1 MRGKE
6 GKGRPE
12 GADRKKNCPWHLGAA
27 GGRICLECPHFS
39 GLRDGVEGSQRRGGG
54 QVREP

>member
-12 GADRKKNCPWHLGAA
+12 GADRKKNCPWHPGAA
-27 GGRICLECPHFS
+27 GGQDLP
-39 GLRDGVEGSQRRGGG
+39 GVSPFLWAQGWGGGQPVGGG
-54 QVREP
+54 QV